1 MERCSA
7 SWLATD
13 LIGNTPCID
22 HFREVLITPAGMVWG
37 LKSQGGGLLYNLFIV
52 HVTISLSEPQFL
64 WSKKMLITLP
74 GSGRSPG
81 GGNGNSLQYSC
92 LGNLMDRWAWWA
104 TVHAVT
110 KSRTRLSVWAHTGV
124 FWRQHESAH
133 EENVCKQPSPRLWAA
148 PARLRAG
155 RCTEQGRPFPC
166 RRHHSPRAILH
177 PRRAAAPAAFLRAP
191 KSTSRAGQDAA
202 GTHGGWAHAQLLLRW
217 HGILGSHCPT
227 LCLCDPFCK
236 MGTQVLTFSWLNSIK
251 SASEFPKYKEQMP
264 TSKCPTVSRL

>member
-1 MERCSA
+1 MS
-7 SWLATD
+7 L
-13 LIGNTPCID
+13 LG
-22 HFREVLITPAGMVWG
+22 VLGQV
-37 LKSQGGGLLYNLFIV
+37 
-52 HVTISLSEPQFL
+52 ISLSEPQFL

-92 LGNLMDRWAWWA
+92 LGNPMDRRAWWA

-110 KSRTRLSVWAHTGV
+110 KSRTRLSVWTHMGV

-133 EENVCKQPSPRLWAA
+133 EENVWRQPSTRLWPA

-155 RCTEQGRPFPC
+155 RCTQQGRRFPC
-166 RRHHSPRAILH
+166 HCHHRSRAVLH
-177 PRRAAAPAAFLRAP
+177 PRGAAAPAAFLRAP
-191 KSTSRAGQDAA
+191 KSTSRAGQGAA
-202 GTHGGWAHAQLLLRW
+202 GMHGGWAHAWLLLHW
-217 HGILGSHCPT
+217 HGIPGSHCPT

-251 SASEFPKYKEQMP
+251 SAREFPKYEEQMP